1 MHRQH
6 YQRNVK
12 NASSKSWA
20 KRFSLFFLTTCLIAV
35 TLLVGLQGHPPLN
48 CREESQPVMAS
59 HRDLYSTMDATI
71 RPQDERTY
79 SIGVV
84 YTLGLKTP
92 LITQYT
98 KSNSGNGGRRPYLDE
113 IARSLASLKQHSKIE
128 VALITDT
135 IDLPENFTGMFSSI
149 IPFDSSH
156 VKGGWGDKIVAL
168 PLSPFDYT
176 MFLDADVHIC
186 SNFDHIFKVLDFV
199 DMAFVLEQETKF

>member
-1 MHRQH
+1 M
-6 YQRNVK
+6 
-12 NASSKSWA
+12 
-20 KRFSLFFLTTCLIAV
+20 AV
-35 TLLVGLQGHPPLN
+35 LVGLQGHPPLN
-48 CREESQPVMAS
+48 SRSVIDREENKPVAGTPVAS
-59 HRDLYSTMDATI
+59 SRDIYSTMDNAM
-71 RPQDERTY
+71 RPQDGRTN

-98 KSNSGNGGRRPYLDE
+98 KHHSSTGGRAPYLDE
-113 IARSLASLKQHSKIE
+113 ISQAIESLRQHSKIE

-135 IDLPENFTGMFSSI
+135 IDLPVNFTRMFSSVI
-149 IPFDSSH
+149 HFDSSR

-199 DMAFVLEQETKF
+199 DMAFVLE